1 MSTVILGDITFSPG
15 PAGRIQYNNPRSLAM
30 IDIPGAPPVYQDM
43 GPDGTTLSWSGK
55 LIGDDAYQQA
65 LKIEEMKNAGLP
77 VDLTIPDFPELSKQ
91 VRIRTFQWYLVRQ
104 DRVDYSIE
112 LVVEIPPPEINQV
125 VTPASP
131 EQEPQ
136 EQAAAA
142 PQPTGVTYTIK
153 KGDTLW
159 ALATKYLGSGTR
171 WREIANVNGITN
183 PRTLQIGQV
192 ITIPQK

>member
-1 MSTVILGDITFSPG
+1 MSTVILGDVTFSPG

-112 LVVEIPPPEINQV
+112 LVVEIPPPEVNLV
-125 VTPASP
+125 VPPVPP
-131 EQEPQ
+131 EQAPQ
-136 EQAAAA
+136 EQAEA
-142 PQPTGVTYTIK
+142 PAQPAGITYTIK
-153 KGDTLW
+153 QGDTLW
-159 ALATKYLGSGTR
+159 ALATKYLGAGTR
-171 WREIANVNGITN
+171 WREIADLNGITN

-192 ITIPQK
+192 ITIPQ